1 MKHRLKRVTINKERI
16 QGRGPRALTLKP
28 HPYVEPFKILC
39 FGLESDPPPPSPT
52 NSFSAG
58 DPPLWIIFNLH
69 CWFGKSHNSR
79 KKGQISIFFQNPDI
93 QIKPGESTVH
103 EVSFQWLHFRTSFTD
118 SKLRTTVHSIIN
130 STTEKIQLGS
140 FHLNDPTL
148 EFHLQTQKVRTTLHG
163 ITNGT
168 TSYHKKV
175 LLTSFHLNGGSHCL
189 ISST

>member
-28 HPYVEPFKILC
+28 HPYVEPFQILC

-79 KKGQISIFFQNPDI
+79 KKRQISIFFQNPDI

-103 EVSFQWLHFRTSFTD
+103 EVSFQWLHFRTSLQTQ
-118 SKLRTTVHSIIN
+118 K
-130 STTEKIQLGS
+130 KIQLSS

-148 EFHLQTQKVRTTLHG
+148 EFHLQTQKARTTLHG

-168 TSYHKKV
+168 TSYHRKV
-175 LLTSFHLNGGSHCL
+175 LLTSF
-189 ISST
+189 I